1 MSKQVEV
8 VALPNCDF
16 CGEVANYDARTKIG
30 PWANMCQHCFENFGV
45 GLWLGAGQRLVLNK

>member
-16 CGEVANYDARTKIG
+16 CGEVANYDARTKVG

-45 GLWLGAGQRLVLNK
+45 VLGLGAGQRLVLNK